1 MGFAE
6 LDREAHTQTDHETG
20 WVLQKANEGSSRSS
34 VQRPEGGPRLG
45 ALHREVS
52 IHSGSPEV
60 GQSGCPWTD
69 APPSRFQGL
78 ICPCSRIPSLGRHS
92 VTSVA

>member
-1 MGFAE
+1 MRFAE

-45 ALHREVS
+45 ALRREVS
-52 IHSGSPEV
+52 MLKAWCG
-60 GQSGCPWTD
+60 
-69 APPSRFQGL
+69 
-78 ICPCSRIPSLGRHS
+78 GRSTCNRKRTH
-92 VTSVA
+92 